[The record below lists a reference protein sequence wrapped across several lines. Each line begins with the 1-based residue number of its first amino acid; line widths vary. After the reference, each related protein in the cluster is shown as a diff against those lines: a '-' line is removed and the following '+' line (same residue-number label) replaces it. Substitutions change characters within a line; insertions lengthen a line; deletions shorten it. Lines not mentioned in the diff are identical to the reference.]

1 VAQMNARGAPA
12 SLFAASVRLQCVGEL
27 LVAVVRLDV
36 GLELPAY
43 ACPGDGGMDLLARH
57 KVVLAASGGRATVAT
72 GMAIALPPG
81 YVGLVQPRSGLAA
94 HHGVTCLNA
103 PGLID
108 SSYRGEIAV
117 VLVNTDPTA
126 SYEVERGDRIA
137 QLVVYPVATVAWSV
151 VSELPPS
158 ERGAEGFGHSGR

>member
-1 VAQMNARGAPA
+1 MCPRCVPTR
-12 SLFAASVRLQCVGEL
+12 LDVASVRLQCVGEL
-27 LVAVVRLDV
+27 SVAVVRLDV
-36 GLELPAY
+36 ELELPAY

-57 KVVLAASGGRATVAT
+57 KVVLEAGGGRATVPT
-72 GMAIALPPG
+72 GVAIALPSG

-94 HHGVTCLNA
+94 RHGVTCLNA

-117 VLVNTDPTA
+117 VLVNTDPAA
-126 SYEVERGDRIA
+126 SYEVDRGDRIA
-137 QLVVYPVATVAWSV
+137 QLVVYPVATLAWSV

-158 ERGAEGFGHSGR
+158 ERGVEGFGHSGR